1 MIDRDEYGLP
11 IGEDEIP
18 VEPPAFREAFDLA
31 NDALVEHGADYE
43 EDTETAFDY
52 DEVNSLYDK
61 DRVRV
66 TGKSNRVPLQITITP
81 ETNSAF
87 RDFVE
92 TFTGVEIVRGRGA
105 MSPLG
110 ELALRMLVS
119 VIADWNIEEVAKELG
134 DIIAN
139 PSVREQVRENMKK
152 FAITLL
158 AEESN

>member
-11 IGEDEIP
+11 IGDEETPI
-18 VEPPAFREAFDLA
+18 EPPEFAEAFDA
-31 NDALVEHGADYE
+31 ASGALMEHGAGYE

-52 DEVNSLYDK
+52 DEVNALYDK

-87 RDFVE
+87 RNFVE

-119 VIADWNIEEVAKELG
+119 VIADWKIEEVAKELSN
-134 DIIAN
+134 IISN
-139 PSVREQVRENMKK
+139 PNVTEQVRENMKK
-152 FAITLL
+152 FAGQV
-158 AEESN
+158 